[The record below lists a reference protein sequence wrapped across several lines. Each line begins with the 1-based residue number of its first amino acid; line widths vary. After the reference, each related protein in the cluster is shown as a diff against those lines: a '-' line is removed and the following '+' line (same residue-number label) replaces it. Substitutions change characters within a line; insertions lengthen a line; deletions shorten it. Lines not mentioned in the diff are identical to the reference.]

1 MGEQIVQC
9 DNRILEEGEGTSWW
23 PVGEQIV
30 RRDNRILEG
39 ARYVTICCGGLT
51 NQISKRYM
59 MFGKFRNSDYD
70 KRFHSKIQP
79 IKSFF
84 PN

>member
-30 RRDNRILEG
+30 RCDNRILEG

-59 MFGKFRNSDYD
+59 MF
-70 KRFHSKIQP
+70 IQKE
-79 IKSFF
+79 IQIMTKDSILRYSR
-84 PN
+84 

>member
-59 MFGKFRNSDYD
+59 MF
-70 KRFHSKIQP
+70 IQKE
-79 IKSFF
+79 IQIMTKDFILRYSL
-84 PN
+84 